1 MKQTKNVLA
10 ICGTALLV
18 TFCITADVQARLGKS
33 ETSTTAKYT
42 IENCINKFSIDR
54 AEETKAGFQYWF
66 ADPIFAD
73 GKSLKLSVVAPH
85 SAPHPP
91 HMHAEDEFFFILEG
105 KAEVYLRGQW
115 TPIGPYTSFYAPPN
129 LEHGIRNAGD
139 IPLKYLVIKKYDA
152 SNPVRKEFLKN
163 RGYDK

>member
-1 MKQTKNVLA
+1 MNQAKNVLV
-10 ICGTALLV
+10 ICSTVLLV
-18 TFCITADVQARLGKS
+18 TFSISTDAQPRSAKS
-33 ETSTTAKYT
+33 ETGKSAKYT
-42 IENCINKFSIDR
+42 IENCINRFSIDR

-66 ADPIFAD
+66 ADPTFAD

-91 HMHAEDEFFFILEG
+91 HVHAEDEFFFILEG
-105 KAEVYLRGQW
+105 KAEVFLRGQW

-139 IPLKYLVIKKYDA
+139 TPLKYLVIKKYDIN
-152 SNPVRKEFLKN
+152 NPVRKDFLKN
-163 RGYDK
+163 RGHEK